1 MKATATTMSQPLHVP
16 SAKTIAISLLQVLG
30 FAAMLYAIAQICLF
44 LSGTAEGY
52 GKDLQSVLRWAWVV
66 PVPFYALA
74 IGAKLAAE
82 ITGSPSLLRSPW
94 ISCPALIVFSLPTLV
109 FAGYAIQGLSASI
122 ETQDTGIIISSAL
135 SLVMFVICVAA
146 TYYLYYIKHTAL
158 RGKPVMNVF
167 VLSLLPI
174 IPLVLATIGSTLIL
188 IFVSIIVL
196 KFLLPLVKR
205 AV

>member
-1 MKATATTMSQPLHVP
+1 MTASISTMSKRLTIP
-16 SAKTIAISLLQVLG
+16 SAKTIAVCLLQVLG

-52 GKDLQSVLRWAWVV
+52 GEELEFALRWAWVV

-82 ITGSPSLLRSPW
+82 ATGNPSLLRSPW
-94 ISCPALIVFSLPTLV
+94 ISRPALLVFSLPTLV
-109 FAGYAIQGLSASI
+109 FAGYAIQGLYASI

-135 SLVMFVICVAA
+135 SLVMFVIYVAA
-146 TYYLYYIKHTAL
+146 TYYLYYVKYNAL
-158 RGKPVMNVF
+158 QEKPVMNVF

-174 IPLVLATIGSTLIL
+174 IPLALTMIASTVVL

>member
-1 MKATATTMSQPLHVP
+1 MKVTATTMSQPLHTP

-52 GKDLQSVLRWAWVV
+52 DEDLQFVLRWAWIV

-82 ITGSPSLLRSPW
+82 ATGNPSLLRSPW
-94 ISCPALIVFSLPTLV
+94 ISRPALIVFSLPTLV

-122 ETQDTGIIISSAL
+122 ETQDTGTIISSAL
-135 SLVMFVICVAA
+135 SLIMFVICVAA
-146 TYYLYYIKHTAL
+146 TYYLYYVKHDSL
-158 RGKPVMNVF
+158 QEKPVMNIF
-167 VLSLLPI
+167 LLSLLPV
-174 IPLVLATIGSTLIL
+174 IPLVLAMIGSTVVL

-196 KFLLPLVKR
+196 KFLLLFAKR

>member
-1 MKATATTMSQPLHVP
+1 MTASISTMSKRLTIP

-52 GKDLQSVLRWAWVV
+52 GEDLQFVLRWAWVV
-66 PVPFYALA
+66 PVPFYALG

-82 ITGSPSLLRSPW
+82 VTGNPSLLRSPW
-94 ISCPALIVFSLPTLV
+94 ISRPALIVFSLPALV

-135 SLVMFVICVAA
+135 SLVMFIICVAA
-146 TYYLYYIKHTAL
+146 TYYLYYVKHNAL
-158 RGKPVMNVF
+158 QGKPVMNAF
-167 VLSLLPI
+167 ILSLFPI
-174 IPLVLATIGSTLIL
+174 IPLVLATIGSTLML

>member
-1 MKATATTMSQPLHVP
+1 MTASISTMSKRLTIP

-30 FAAMLYAIAQICLF
+30 FAAMLYAIAQICLS

-52 GKDLQSVLRWAWVV
+52 GEDLQFVLRWAWVV
-66 PVPFYALA
+66 PVPFYALG
-74 IGAKLAAE
+74 IGAKLATEA
-82 ITGSPSLLRSPW
+82 TGNPSLLRSPW
-94 ISCPALIVFSLPTLV
+94 ISYPALIIFSLPALV

-122 ETQDTGIIISSAL
+122 ETQDTGIIASSAL
-135 SLVMFVICVAA
+135 NLIMLVICIVA
-146 TYYLYYIKHTAL
+146 TYYLYYVKRDAL
-158 RGKPVMNVF
+158 QEKPVMNVF
-167 VLSLLPI
+167 LLSLFPI
-174 IPLVLATIGSTLIL
+174 IPLVLETIGSTLIL

>member
-1 MKATATTMSQPLHVP
+1 MTASISTMPKRLTIP

-30 FAAMLYAIAQICLF
+30 FAAMLYAIAQICLL

-52 GKDLQSVLRWAWVV
+52 GEELEFVLRWAWVV

-82 ITGSPSLLRSPW
+82 VTGNPSLLRSPW

-146 TYYLYYIKHTAL
+146 TYYLYYVKHNAL
-158 RGKPVMNVF
+158 QGKPVMNAF
-167 VLSLLPI
+167 ILSLLPI
-174 IPLVLATIGSTLIL
+174 IPLALTMIASTVVL

>member
-1 MKATATTMSQPLHVP
+1 MTASISTMSKRLTIP

-30 FAAMLYAIAQICLF
+30 FAAMLYVIAQICLF

-52 GKDLQSVLRWAWVV
+52 GEELEFALRWAWVV

-82 ITGSPSLLRSPW
+82 ATGNPSLPRSPW
-94 ISCPALIVFSLPTLV
+94 ISRPALLAFSLPTLV

-135 SLVMFVICVAA
+135 SLVMFVICVVA
-146 TYYLYYIKHTAL
+146 TYYLYYVKNNAL
-158 RGKPVMNVF
+158 QGKPVMNVF

-174 IPLVLATIGSTLIL
+174 IPLALTMIASTVVL
-188 IFVSIIVL
+188 IFVSILML

>member
-1 MKATATTMSQPLHVP
+1 MTASISTMSKRLTIP

-30 FAAMLYAIAQICLF
+30 FAAMLYLIAQICLF

-52 GKDLQSVLRWAWVV
+52 GEDLQFVLRWAWVV
-66 PVPFYALA
+66 PVPFYALG

-82 ITGSPSLLRSPW
+82 VTGNPSLLRSPW
-94 ISCPALIVFSLPTLV
+94 ISRPALIVFSLPALV

-135 SLVMFVICVAA
+135 SLVMFILCVAA
-146 TYYLYYIKHTAL
+146 TYYLYYVKHNAL
-158 RGKPVMNVF
+158 QGKPVMNVF
-167 VLSLLPI
+167 ILSLLPI